1 MLCVFA
7 FMSPSGRSDNESW
20 ALRTVGLWLVLPP
33 LLTLAATPLK
43 PLFAPYMLVMCVPG
57 LIILAARG
65 ITNLLEASWVQ
76 RLAGAAA
83 CVLVMILSLASL
95 KRPVHYEYVPHANW
109 RAAIDHGLAHQEPD
123 GAVFYIPN
131 DYPYLYYV
139 RRAENQHKVTAAP
152 DILYPLVEWQPLTRE
167 EVSQVISGRKRVWL
181 ILFLDF
187 VHSERL
193 AVVDSTLN
201 QKFHL
206 VEST

>member
-139 RRAENQHKVTAAP
+139 RRAESKCCA
-152 DILYPLVEWQPLTRE
+152 R
-167 EVSQVISGRKRVWL
+167 
-181 ILFLDF
+181 
-187 VHSERL
+187 
-193 AVVDSTLN
+193 
-201 QKFHL
+201 HL
-206 VEST
+206 VSPCRMAALNPRRSEPGNFGTQTRVAHSVSRFCSF

>member
-1 MLCVFA
+1 
-7 FMSPSGRSDNESW
+7 
-20 ALRTVGLWLVLPP
+20 
-33 LLTLAATPLK
+33 
-43 PLFAPYMLVMCVPG
+43 MLVMCVPG

-65 ITNLLEASWVQ
+65 ITNLLEASGVQ

-83 CVLVMILSLASL
+83 CVLVMILSLVSM

-109 RAAIDHGLAHQEPD
+109 RAAVDYVLAHQQPGD

-152 DILYPLVEWQPLTRE
+152 DILYPPVEWQPLTRE
-167 EVSQVISGRKRVWL
+167 EVSQVTSGRKRVWL

-187 VHSERL
+187 VHPERL
-193 AVVDSTLN
+193 AMVDSTLD
-201 QKFHL
+201 QKFRL
-206 VEST
+206 VEKHVVPGEEPVTVDLYDHI